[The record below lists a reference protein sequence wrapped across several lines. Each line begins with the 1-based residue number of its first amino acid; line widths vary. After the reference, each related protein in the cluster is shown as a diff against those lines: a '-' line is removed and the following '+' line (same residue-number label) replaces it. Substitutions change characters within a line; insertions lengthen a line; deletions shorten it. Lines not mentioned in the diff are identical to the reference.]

1 MPRPLRHGPRHWVNY
16 HGTESAEL
24 GDLIE
29 LLNSEREGGRNVLH
43 EVATDVLALLQEASR
58 SGASLRPLG
67 AGWSPSPIAI
77 VQGGWLVETR
87 RINRCF
93 GLTAQDVVRGTDPSR
108 LMLVQAGATVDEV
121 NDCAE
126 ELGLSLRT
134 GGASNGQ
141 TWAGACA
148 TGTHGS
154 VLDAGGIQDHIRAVQ
169 VVTPSGI
176 FWVEPHRPV
185 MSPEFVAA
193 TGSTIFRDDDV
204 FAACQVAVGAM
215 GFITAMVIECVPIY
229 MVRNIQKRARIERE
243 DISRLAEGDFRGFS
257 RAFGLNEEPHFLQVI
272 LNPFAPFE
280 KDALLR
286 MLYLRDFDPAI
297 PPPPRPLTGAGYDAL
312 TLIGKAMAGID
323 LLRADILQLAMRAGY
338 AVQRDIHDPEAIAT
352 WGHTTEPHNPIA
364 NLFNGS
370 VTMPRSDL
378 ERAFDPLIEAFLSGG
393 GGTVV
398 TLRFMQ
404 RAAGLLAPARFDSNV
419 VIDFDG
425 PRSDVSHRSYRAV
438 VAKLD
443 ALGIRFTRH
452 WGKTN
457 DLDAVRVAR
466 DYGDDYRRF
475 RVAQR
480 RLMPD
485 SADIAVFRSDPLVHL
500 GLID

>member
-1 MPRPLRHGPRHWVNY
+1 MPTPLRHGPRHWINY
-16 HGTESAEL
+16 HGTESTDVS
-24 GDLIE
+24 DLIE
-29 LLNSEREGGRNVLH
+29 LVNSNAPTGRMALR
-43 EVATDVLALLQEASR
+43 EVAKDVLALLQEAR
-58 SGASLRPLG
+58 AARRQVRPLG
-67 AGWSPSPIAI
+67 AGWSPSPITIAK
-77 VQGGWLVETR
+77 GGWLVETR

-93 GLTAQDVVRGTDPSR
+93 RVNAGDVAASCDASR

-126 ELGLSLRT
+126 GLGLSLRT

-154 VLDAGGIQDHIRAVQ
+154 VLAAGGIQDHIRAMQ
-169 VVTPSGI
+169 VVTPSGV
-176 FWVEPHRPV
+176 FWVEPHAPV
-185 MSPEFVAA
+185 MSADFVAA

-215 GFITAMVIECVPIY
+215 GFVTAMVIECVPVY
-229 MVRNIQKRARIERE
+229 MVRNIQKRGRIARS
-243 DISRLAEGDFRGFS
+243 DITRLASGDFRAFS
-257 RAFGLNEEPHFLQVI
+257 GTQALDEDPYFLQVI
-272 LNPFAPFE
+272 LNPFAPFTR
-280 KDALLR
+280 DALLR
-286 MLYLRDFDPAI
+286 LLYLRDYDPAI
-297 PPPPRPLTGAGYDAL
+297 SPPPRPLVGAGYDAL
-312 TLIGKAMAGID
+312 TLIGKAMAGLD

-338 AVQRDIHDPEAIAT
+338 ATQRDITDPEAIAT

-370 VTMPRSDL
+370 VTMARADL
-378 ERAFDPLIEAFLSGG
+378 DRAFDPLIEAFLNGG

-404 RAAGLLAPARFDSNV
+404 RAGGLLAPARFTENV

-438 VAKLD
+438 VARLD
-443 ALGIRFTRH
+443 AMGIRFTRH

-457 DLDAVRVAR
+457 DLDAGRVAS

-475 RVAQR
+475 RLAQR
-480 RLMPD
+480 RLL
-485 SADIAVFRSDPLVHL
+485 ADPGDVAVFRCDSLVHL

>member
-1 MPRPLRHGPRHWVNY
+1 MPVPLRHGPRRWVNY
-16 HGTESAEL
+16 HGTESTDL

-29 LLNSEREGGRNVLH
+29 LLNSRREGGREVLR
-43 EVATDVLALLQEASR
+43 EVAGDVLALLREAS
-58 SGASLRPLG
+58 SASVRLRPLG
-67 AGWSPSPIAI
+67 AGWSPSPISI
-77 VQGGWLVETR
+77 VEGGWLVETR
-87 RINRCF
+87 RLNRCF
-93 GLTAQDVVRGTDPSR
+93 ALDADDLAPGADPAR

-154 VLDAGGIQDHIRAVQ
+154 VLSAGGIQDHIRALQ

-176 FWVEPHRPV
+176 FWVEPHQPV
-185 MSPEFVAA
+185 MSPDFIAA

-229 MVRNIQKRARIERE
+229 MVRNIQKRARIARE
-243 DISRLAEGDFRGFS
+243 DITALAQGDFLGFS
-257 RAFGLNEEPHFLQVI
+257 RTFGLDEDPHFLQVI
-272 LNPFAPFE
+272 LNPFAPFSR
-280 KDALLR
+280 DALLR
-286 MLYLRDFDPAI
+286 MLYLRDFDPGI

-312 TLIGKAMAGID
+312 TLIGKAMAGVD

-338 AVQRDIHDPEAIAT
+338 AVQRDIGDPQAVAT
-352 WGHTTEPHNPIA
+352 WGNTTEPHNPIA

-370 VTMPRSDL
+370 VTMQRADL

-443 ALGIRFTRH
+443 GLGIRFTRH

-457 DLDAVRVAR
+457 DLDAARVAR

-485 SADIAVFRSDPLVHL
+485 PADIAVFRADPLVRL

>member
-1 MPRPLRHGPRHWVNY
+1 MPAPLHHGPRHWVNY
-16 HGTESAEL
+16 HGTEATQV

-29 LLNSEREGGRNVLH
+29 LCNSREPSARTVLR
-43 EVATDVLALLQEASR
+43 EVAGDVLDLLRKAADIGQR
-58 SGASLRPLG
+58 VRPLG
-67 AGWSPSPIAI
+67 AGWSPSPITI
-77 VQGGWLVETR
+77 VEGGWLVETR

-93 GLTAQDVVRGTDPSR
+93 SLDGDDVALGNEPSR

-154 VLDAGGIQDHIRAVQ
+154 VLGAGGIQDHIRALQ

-176 FWVEPHRPV
+176 FWVEPHQPV
-185 MSPEFVAA
+185 MSPEFVAE

-204 FAACQVAVGAM
+204 FAACLVAVGAM
-215 GFITAMVIECVPIY
+215 GFVTAMVIECVPVY
-229 MVRNIQKRARIERE
+229 MVRNIQKRARISRT
-243 DISRLAEGDFRGFS
+243 DIGRLAQGSFREFS
-257 RAFGLNEEPHFLQVI
+257 AVFGLDEDPHFLQVI

-312 TLIGKAMAGID
+312 TLIGKAMAGLD
-323 LLRADILQLAMRAGY
+323 LFRADILQLAMRAGY
-338 AVQRDIHDPEAIAT
+338 AVQRDIDDPEAVAT

-370 VTMPRSDL
+370 VTMQRADL
-378 ERAFDPLIEAFLSGG
+378 DRVFDPLIEAFLSGG

-398 TLRFMQ
+398 TLRFMK
-404 RAAGLLAPARFDSNV
+404 RAKGLLAPARFEDNV

-425 PRSDVSHRSYRAV
+425 PRSDISHRSYRAV

-457 DLDAVRVAR
+457 DLDAARVAR

-485 SADIAVFRSDPLVHL
+485 PADIAVFRSDPLVHL

>member
-43 EVATDVLALLQEASR
+43 EVATDVLALLQDASR
-58 SGASLRPLG
+58 SGARLRPLG

-154 VLDAGGIQDHIRAVQ
+154 VLDAGGIQDHIRALQ

-229 MVRNIQKRARIERE
+229 MVRNIQKRADR
-243 DISRLAEGDFRGFS
+243 
-257 RAFGLNEEPHFLQVI
+257 
-272 LNPFAPFE
+272 
-280 KDALLR
+280 K
-286 MLYLRDFDPAI
+286 
-297 PPPPRPLTGAGYDAL
+297 
-312 TLIGKAMAGID
+312 
-323 LLRADILQLAMRAGY
+323 
-338 AVQRDIHDPEAIAT
+338 
-352 WGHTTEPHNPIA
+352 
-364 NLFNGS
+364 S
-370 VTMPRSDL
+370 V
-378 ERAFDPLIEAFLSGG
+378 
-393 GGTVV
+393 V
-398 TLRFMQ
+398 
-404 RAAGLLAPARFDSNV
+404 
-419 VIDFDG
+419 
-425 PRSDVSHRSYRAV
+425 
-438 VAKLD
+438 
-443 ALGIRFTRH
+443 
-452 WGKTN
+452 
-457 DLDAVRVAR
+457 
-466 DYGDDYRRF
+466 
-475 RVAQR
+475 
-480 RLMPD
+480 
-485 SADIAVFRSDPLVHL
+485 
-500 GLID
+500 

>member
-1 MPRPLRHGPRHWVNY
+1 MPLPLRHGPRHWVNY
-16 HGTESAEL
+16 HGTESTDLA
-24 GDLIE
+24 DLIE
-29 LLNSEREGGRNVLH
+29 LLNSPRDNGREVLN
-43 EVATDVLALLQEASR
+43 EVAGDVLALLRDASR
-58 SGASLRPLG
+58 HGQRVRPLG

-77 VQGGWLVETR
+77 VSQGWLVETR

-93 GLTAQDVVRGTDPSR
+93 RLDADDVAPGRDPSR

-154 VLDAGGIQDHIRAVQ
+154 VLMAGGIQDHIRALQ
-169 VVTPSGI
+169 VVTPAGI
-176 FWVEPHRPV
+176 FWVEPGQPV
-185 MSPEFVAA
+185 MSPGFVAA

-204 FAACQVAVGAM
+204 FAACLVAVGAM

-229 MVRNIQKRARIERE
+229 MVRNIQKRARITRT

-257 RAFGLNEEPHFLQVI
+257 RLYGLDEDPHFLQVI
-272 LNPFAPFE
+272 LNPFAPFG

-286 MLYLRDFDPAI
+286 MLYLRDHDPTIA
-297 PPPPRPLTGAGYDAL
+297 PPERPLTGAGFDAL

-323 LLRADILQLAMRAGY
+323 LFRADILQLAMRAGY
-338 AVQRDIHDPEAIAT
+338 AVQRDVDDPQAVAT
-352 WGHTTEPHNPIA
+352 WGNTTEPHNPIA

-370 VTMPRSDL
+370 VTLRRSDL
-378 ERAFDPLIEAFLSGG
+378 DRAFDPLIEAFLSGG

-398 TLRFMQ
+398 TLRFMK
-404 RAAGLLAPARFDSNV
+404 RAAGLLAPARFPDNV

-438 VAKLD
+438 VARLD
-443 ALGIRFTRH
+443 AMGVRFTRH

-457 DLDAVRVAR
+457 DLDAARVAR
-466 DYGDDYRRF
+466 DYGDDYRLF

-485 SADIAVFRSDPLVHL
+485 MADIAVFRSDPLVHL

>member
-1 MPRPLRHGPRHWVNY
+1 MPAPLHHGPRLWVNY
-16 HGTESAEL
+16 HGTESADL

-29 LLNSEREGGRNVLH
+29 LCNSRESGGRAVLR
-43 EVATDVLALLQEASR
+43 EVAGDVLSLLRKASAE
-58 SGASLRPLG
+58 GARVRPLG
-67 AGWSPSPIAI
+67 AGWSPSPITIA
-77 VQGGWLVETR
+77 QGGWLVETR

-93 GLTAQDVVRGTDPSR
+93 GLDADDVAPGADPSR

-154 VLDAGGIQDHIRAVQ
+154 VLGAGGIQDHVRALQ
-169 VVTPSGI
+169 VVTPSGV
-176 FWVEPHRPV
+176 FWVEPHQPV
-185 MSPEFVAA
+185 MSPAFVAQ

-204 FAACQVAVGAM
+204 FAACLVAVGAM
-215 GFITAMVIECVPIY
+215 GFVTAMVIECVPLF
-229 MVRNIQKRARIERE
+229 MVRNIQKRARITRD
-243 DISRLAEGDFRGFS
+243 DIASLSGGDFDAFS
-257 RAFGLNEEPHFLQVI
+257 RRYALDELPHFLQVI
-272 LNPFAPFE
+272 LNPFAPFS

-286 MLYLRDFDPAI
+286 LLYLRDFDPGI

-312 TLIGKAMAGID
+312 TLIGKAMAGVD
-323 LLRADILQLAMRAGY
+323 LFRADILQLAMRAGY
-338 AVQRDIHDPEAIAT
+338 AVQRDIDDPEAIAT
-352 WGHTTEPHNPIA
+352 WGNTTEPHNPIA

-370 VTMPRSDL
+370 VTLQRSDL
-378 ERAFDPLIEAFLSGG
+378 DRAFDPLVDAFLSGG

-398 TLRFMQ
+398 TLRFMK
-404 RAAGLLAPARFDSNV
+404 RAAGLLAPARFADNV

-438 VAKLD
+438 VARLD
-443 ALGIRFTRH
+443 AMGIRFTRH

-457 DLDAVRVAR
+457 DLDAARVAS

-475 RVAQR
+475 RIAQR
-480 RLMPD
+480 RLLADP
-485 SADIAVFRSDPLVHL
+485 ADIAVFRSDPLVHL

>member
-1 MPRPLRHGPRHWVNY
+1 MPAPLRHGPRLWINY
-16 HGTESAEL
+16 HGTESAEVS
-24 GDLIE
+24 DLIE
-29 LLNSEREGGRNVLH
+29 LCNSREAGGRETLR
-43 EVATDVLALLQEASR
+43 EVAADVLKLLREACAAGQR
-58 SGASLRPLG
+58 VRPLG
-67 AGWSPSPIAI
+67 AGWSPSPITI
-77 VQGGWLVETR
+77 VEGGWLVETR

-93 GLTAQDVVRGTDPSR
+93 ALDGDDVAARVDASR

-154 VLDAGGIQDHIRAVQ
+154 VLGAGGIQDHIRALQ
-169 VVTPSGI
+169 VVTPSGV
-176 FWVEPHRPV
+176 FWVEPHQPV
-185 MSPEFVAA
+185 MSAAFVSA

-215 GFITAMVIECVPIY
+215 GFVTAMVIECVPIF
-229 MVRNIQKRARIERE
+229 MVRNIQKRARIRRS
-243 DISRLAEGDFRGFS
+243 DISRLSQGDFRGFS
-257 RAFGLNEEPHFLQVI
+257 TEHALDEDPHFLQVI
-272 LNPFAPFE
+272 LNPFAPFS

-286 MLYLRDFDPAI
+286 LLYLRDHDPGI

-323 LLRADILQLAMRAGY
+323 LFRADILQLAMRAGY
-338 AVQRDIHDPEAIAT
+338 AVQRDIDDPEAVAT
-352 WGHTTEPHNPIA
+352 WGNTTEPHNPIA

-370 VTMPRSDL
+370 VTLQRSDL
-378 ERAFDPLIEAFLSGG
+378 DRAFDPLIEAFLSGG

-398 TLRFMQ
+398 TLRFMK
-404 RAAGLLAPARFDSNV
+404 RAAGLLAPARFSDNV

-438 VAKLD
+438 VARLD
-443 ALGIRFTRH
+443 AMGIRFTRH

-457 DLDAVRVAR
+457 DLDAARVAS

-475 RVAQR
+475 RLAQR
-480 RLMPD
+480 RLLAD
-485 SADIAVFRSDPLVHL
+485 AGDIAVFRTDPLVHL

>member
-1 MPRPLRHGPRHWVNY
+1 MPAPLRHGPRRWVNY

-24 GDLIE
+24 ADLIE
-29 LLNSEREGGRNVLH
+29 LCNSNAGGGREVLR
-43 EVATDVLALLQEASR
+43 EVAGDVLELLRQAVSAGQR
-58 SGASLRPLG
+58 VRPLG
-67 AGWSPSPIAI
+67 AGWSPSPIVIA
-77 VQGGWLVETR
+77 QGGWLVETR

-93 GLTAQDVVRGTDPSR
+93 RLAAGDVAPGVDPAR

-121 NDCAE
+121 NDSAE

-154 VLDAGGIQDHIRAVQ
+154 VLSAGGIQDHIRALQ
-169 VVTPSGI
+169 VVTPAGI
-176 FWVEPHRPV
+176 FWVEPQRPV
-185 MSPEFVAA
+185 MSPEFLAE

-204 FAACQVAVGAM
+204 FAASLVAVGAM
-215 GFITAMVIECVPIY
+215 GFITAMVIECVPIF
-229 MVRNIQKRARIERE
+229 MIRNIQKRARITRA
-243 DISRLAEGDFRGFS
+243 DISVLADGDFRRFS
-257 RAFGLNEEPHFLQVI
+257 RLHALDEDPHFVQVI
-272 LNPFAPFE
+272 LNPFAPFS

-286 MLYLRDFDPAI
+286 LLYLRDFDPGI
-297 PPPPRPLTGAGYDAL
+297 PPPPRPLAGAGYDAL

-323 LLRADILQLAMRAGY
+323 LFRADVLQLAMRAGY
-338 AVQRDIHDPEAIAT
+338 AVQRDITDPEAVAT
-352 WGHTTEPHNPIA
+352 WGNTTEPHNPIA

-370 VTMPRSDL
+370 VTMRQSDL

-404 RAAGLLAPARFDSNV
+404 RAAGFLAPARFPENV

-438 VAKLD
+438 VARLD

-457 DLDAVRVAR
+457 DLDAARVAS

-475 RVAQR
+475 RLAQR
-480 RLMPD
+480 RLL
-485 SADIAVFRSDPLVHL
+485 ADPADVAVFRSDPLVHL

>member
-1 MPRPLRHGPRHWVNY
+1 MPAPLHHGPRHWVNY
-16 HGTESAEL
+16 HGTESADVS
-24 GDLIE
+24 DLVE
-29 LLNSEREGGRNVLH
+29 LLNSDAAHGRAALS
-43 EVATDVLALLQEASR
+43 EVARDVQALLQQAR
-58 SGASLRPLG
+58 NVGRQVRPLG
-67 AGWSPSPIAI
+67 AGWSPSPIT
-77 VQGGWLVETR
+77 VVDQGWLVETR

-93 GLTAQDVVRGTDPSR
+93 RLSAADVVQGCDASR

-134 GGASNGQ
+134 CGASNGQ

-154 VLDAGGIQDHIRAVQ
+154 VLAAGGIQDHIRALQ
-169 VVTPSGI
+169 VVTPSGV
-176 FWVEPHRPV
+176 FWVEPHQPV
-185 MSPEFVAA
+185 MRAGFVAA

-215 GFITAMVIECVPIY
+215 GFVTAMVIECVPTY
-229 MVRNIQKRARIERE
+229 MVRNIQKRGRIARS
-243 DISRLAEGDFRGFS
+243 DISRLSDGDFRGFS
-257 RAFGLNEEPHFLQVI
+257 RALALDEEPHFVQVI
-272 LNPFAPFE
+272 LNPFAPFS

-286 MLYLRDFDPAI
+286 FLYLRDFDPAI
-297 PPPPRPLTGAGYDAL
+297 PPPPRPLVGAGYDAL
-312 TLIGKAMAGID
+312 TLIGKAMAGLD
-323 LLRADILQLAMRAGY
+323 LFRADVLQLAMRAGY
-338 AVQRDIHDPEAIAT
+338 ATQRDITDPEAVAT
-352 WGHTTEPHNPIA
+352 WGNTTEPHSPIA

-370 VTMPRSDL
+370 VTMAQSDL
-378 ERAFDPLIEAFLSGG
+378 ERAFDPLIAAFLNGG

-404 RAAGLLAPARFDSNV
+404 RAAGLLAPARFARNA

-443 ALGIRFTRH
+443 TMGIRFTRH

-457 DLDAVRVAR
+457 DLDAARVAN

-475 RVAQR
+475 RLAQR
-480 RLMPD
+480 RLL
-485 SADIAVFRSDPLVHL
+485 ADPGDVAVFRCDSLVHL

>member
-1 MPRPLRHGPRHWVNY
+1 MPAPLRHGPRHWVNY
-16 HGTESAEL
+16 HGTESAKL
-24 GDLIE
+24 ADLIE
-29 LLNSEREGGRNVLH
+29 LQNSNAGDGRKVLR
-43 EVATDVLALLQEASR
+43 EVASDVLTLLRQAVGEGQR
-58 SGASLRPLG
+58 VRPLG

-77 VQGGWLVETR
+77 AQGGWLVETR

-93 GLTAQDVVRGTDPSR
+93 RLDADDVALEVDPSR

-121 NDCAE
+121 NDSAE

-154 VLDAGGIQDHIRAVQ
+154 VLSAGGIQDHIRALQ
-169 VVTPSGI
+169 VVTPAGI
-176 FWVEPHRPV
+176 FWVEPQRPV
-185 MSPEFVAA
+185 MSPAFLAE

-204 FAACQVAVGAM
+204 FAACLVAVGAM
-215 GFITAMVIECVPIY
+215 GFVTAMVIECVPIF
-229 MVRNIQKRARIERE
+229 MVRNIQKRARIARA
-243 DISRLAEGDFRGFS
+243 DIAALAEGDFRRFS
-257 RAFGLNEEPHFLQVI
+257 RLYALDEDPHFVQVI
-272 LNPFAPFE
+272 LNPFAPFGR
-280 KDALLR
+280 DALLR
-286 MLYLRDFDPAI
+286 LLYLRDYDPGI
-297 PPPPRPLTGAGYDAL
+297 PPPPRPLAGAGYDAL

-323 LLRADILQLAMRAGY
+323 LFRADVLQLAMRAGY
-338 AVQRDIHDPEAIAT
+338 AVQRDITDPEAVAT

-370 VTMPRSDL
+370 VTMRRSDL
-378 ERAFDPLIEAFLSGG
+378 EQAFDPLIEAFLSGG

-404 RAAGLLAPARFDSNV
+404 RAAGLLAPARFPENV

-438 VAKLD
+438 VARLD

-457 DLDAVRVAR
+457 DLDAARVAH
-466 DYGDDYRRF
+466 DYGADYHRF
-475 RVAQR
+475 RAAQR
-480 RLMPD
+480 RMMPD
-485 SADIAVFRSDPLVHL
+485 PGDLAVFGSDCLTHL
-500 GLID
+500 GLI

>member
-1 MPRPLRHGPRHWVNY
+1 MPAPLRHGPREWMNY
-16 HGTESAEL
+16 HGTETAQL
-24 GDLIE
+24 ADLIE
-29 LLNSEREGGRNVLH
+29 LINSRRENGRDVVR
-43 EVATDVLALLQEASR
+43 EVATDVQALLQEACSV
-58 SGASLRPLG
+58 GAQVRPLG
-67 AGWSPSPIAI
+67 AGWSPSPITI
-77 VQGGWLVETR
+77 VQNGWLVETR

-93 GLTAQDVVRGTDPSR
+93 ALGSDDVAPRVDPSR
-108 LMLVQAGATVDEV
+108 LLLVQAGATVDEV
-121 NDCAE
+121 NDSAE
-126 ELGLSLRT
+126 ERGLSLRT

-154 VLDAGGIQDHIRAVQ
+154 VLMAGGIQDHIRALQ

-176 FWVEPHRPV
+176 FWVEPAQPV
-185 MSPEFVAA
+185 MSAAYVAA

-204 FAACQVAVGAM
+204 FAACLVAVGAM
-215 GFITAMVIECVPIY
+215 GFITAMVIECVPIF
-229 MVRNIQKRARIERE
+229 MVRNIQKRARIGR
-243 DISRLAEGDFRGFS
+243 DDVTRLAAGDFRGFS
-257 RAFGLNEEPHFLQVI
+257 SIYGLDEDPHFLQVI
-272 LNPFAPFE
+272 LNPFSPFE

-286 MLYLRDFDPAI
+286 LLYLREHDPSI

-323 LLRADILQLAMRAGY
+323 LFRADILQLAMRAGY
-338 AVQRDIHDPEAIAT
+338 AVQRDIDDPEAVAT
-352 WGHTTEPHNPIA
+352 WGNTTEPHNPIA

-370 VTMPRSDL
+370 VTLQRSDL
-378 ERAFDPLIEAFLSGG
+378 DRAFDPLIEAFLSGG

-398 TLRFMQ
+398 TLRFMK
-404 RAAGLLAPARFDSNV
+404 RAAGLLAPARFPDNV

-438 VAKLD
+438 VARLD

-457 DLDAVRVAR
+457 DLDAARVAC

-475 RVAQR
+475 RIAQR

-485 SADIAVFRSDPLVHL
+485 PADIAVFRSDPLIHL

>member
-1 MPRPLRHGPRHWVNY
+1 MPAPLRHGPCRWVNY
-16 HGTESAEL
+16 HGTESADI
-24 GDLIE
+24 GDLVE
-29 LLNSEREGGRNVLH
+29 LLNSKRESGRDVLR
-43 EVATDVLALLQEASR
+43 EIAGDVLALLRDASR
-58 SGASLRPLG
+58 VGARLRPLG
-67 AGWSPSPIAI
+67 AGWSPSPIAL

-93 GLTAQDVVRGTDPSR
+93 RLDGADVAPGTDPAR

-154 VLDAGGIQDHIRAVQ
+154 VLGAGGIQDHIRALQ

-176 FWVEPHRPV
+176 FWVEPHQPV
-185 MSPEFVAA
+185 MSPDFVAA

-215 GFITAMVIECVPIY
+215 GFITAMVIECVPIF
-229 MVRNIQKRARIERE
+229 MVRNIQKRARIART
-243 DISRLAEGDFRGFS
+243 DVTRLAEGDFRGFS
-257 RAFGLNEEPHFLQVI
+257 ASFGLNEEPHFLQVI
-272 LNPFAPFE
+272 LNPFAPFG

-286 MLYLRDFDPAI
+286 MLYLRDFDASI

-312 TLIGKAMAGID
+312 TLIGKAMAGVD

-338 AVQRDIHDPEAIAT
+338 AVQRDIDDPQAVAT
-352 WGHTTEPHNPIA
+352 WGNTTEPHNPIA

-370 VTMPRSDL
+370 VTMQRRDL

-404 RAAGLLAPARFDSNV
+404 RARGLLAPARFDNNV

-457 DLDAVRVAR
+457 DLDAARVAR

-485 SADIAVFRSDPLVHL
+485 PADIAVFRSDPLVHL

>member
-1 MPRPLRHGPRHWVNY
+1 MPAPLRHGPRHWVNY
-16 HGTESAEL
+16 HGTESADLSDLVEL
-24 GDLIE
+24 Q
-29 LLNSEREGGRNVLH
+29 NSTASTGRAVLRD
-43 EVATDVLALLQEASR
+43 VAHDVLALLQQAR
-58 SGASLRPLG
+58 QAGQQVRPLG
-67 AGWSPSPIAI
+67 AGWSPSPISV

-87 RINRCF
+87 NINRCF
-93 GLTAQDVVRGTDPSR
+93 RLTARDVAPGRDASC

-121 NDCAE
+121 NDSAE

-154 VLDAGGIQDHIRAVQ
+154 VLAAGGIQDHVRALQ
-169 VVTPSGI
+169 VVTPSGV
-176 FWVEPHRPV
+176 FWVEPHQPV
-185 MSPEFVAA
+185 MSPDFVGA

-215 GFITAMVIECVPIY
+215 GFVTAMVIECVPIY
-229 MVRNIQKRARIERE
+229 MVRNIQKRAKLARG
-243 DISRLAEGDFRGFS
+243 DITRLANGDFRGFS
-257 RAFGLNEEPHFLQVI
+257 RALALDEQPHFVQVI
-272 LNPFAPFE
+272 LNPFAPFTR
-280 KDALLR
+280 DALLR
-286 MLYLRDFDPAI
+286 LLYLRDFDPGI
-297 PPPPRPLTGAGYDAL
+297 PPPPRPLAGAGHDAL
-312 TLIGKAMAGID
+312 TLIGKAMAGLD
-323 LLRADILQLAMRAGY
+323 LFRADVLQLAMRAGY
-338 AVQRDIHDPEAIAT
+338 ATQRDISDPEAVAT

-370 VTMPRSDL
+370 VTMARSDL
-378 ERAFDPLIEAFLSGG
+378 ERAFDPLIEAFLNGG

-404 RAAGLLAPARFDSNV
+404 RAAGLLAPARFENNV

-438 VAKLD
+438 VARLD
-443 ALGIRFTRH
+443 AMGIRFTRH

-457 DLDAVRVAR
+457 DLDAARVAS

-475 RVAQR
+475 RLAQR
-480 RLMPD
+480 RLLADPG
-485 SADIAVFRSDPLVHL
+485 DIAVFRSDPLVHL